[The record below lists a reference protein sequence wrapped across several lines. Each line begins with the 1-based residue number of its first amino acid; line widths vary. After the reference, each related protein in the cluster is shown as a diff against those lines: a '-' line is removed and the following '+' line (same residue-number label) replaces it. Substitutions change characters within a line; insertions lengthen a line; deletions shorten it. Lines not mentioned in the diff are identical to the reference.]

1 MDDDR
6 IDDWYVQ
13 ERFPTEDCLLY
24 PERCAD
30 CIAERKQCLL
40 NLFTLLNNQ
49 SEQEETPPQDRGKHN
64 DKPTKQIKK
73 SKEKE

>member
-40 NLFTLLNNQ
+40 NLFTAL
-49 SEQEETPPQDRGKHN
+49 EDGKR
-64 DKPTKQIKK
+64 QIK
-73 SKEKE
+73 EERV

>member
-30 CIAERKQCLL
+30 CIAERRQCLL
-40 NLFTLLNNQ
+40 NLFTALH
-49 SEQEETPPQDRGKHN
+49 EQKEKASQDRGEHN
-64 DKPTKQIKK
+64 DKPTKQVKK